1 VSRDALG
8 IAHEYGAS
16 IFRTSALPTLPTR
29 WSATSPVVRRQ
40 NRMLSFDQQFGAC
53 LQRAKAHVTAFY
65 KLEFVPE
72 SVLSVLAAIRV
83 FFRSRGDTALEIL
96 ALRQPGRSP
105 QTEAAAAASKLSGS
119 AVLDYS
125 AAVLVSLG
133 RSPRYRQVQ
142 DRRRLA
148 SRGLPLVLALAFP
161 AARRSAKD
169 HRGDS
174 TAHPSDGTAE
184 CRLGCP
190 KDPRRT
196 AKARFRAVRT
206 DRGSLPAAHSSS
218 A

>member
-1 VSRDALG
+1 MRWELLTNTG
-8 IAHEYGAS
+8 RAS
-16 IFRTSALPTLPTR
+16 SELRLYLR
-29 WSATSPVVRRQ
+29 
-40 NRMLSFDQQFGAC
+40 C
-53 LQRAKAHVTAFY
+53 QRAGLRLLPLCVDKTVCCLLISNLGPVSSVPRPT
-65 KLEFVPE
+65 FVPE

-133 RSPRYRQVQ
+133 RSPRHRQVQ